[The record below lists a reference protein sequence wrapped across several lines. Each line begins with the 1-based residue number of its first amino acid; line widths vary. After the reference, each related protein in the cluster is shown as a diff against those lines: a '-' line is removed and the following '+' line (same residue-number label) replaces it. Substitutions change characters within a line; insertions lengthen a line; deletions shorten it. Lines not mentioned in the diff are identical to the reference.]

1 MMLLTSTQLLLAL
14 HHFWNVMMSL
24 GWTVAHSSMLTANG
38 LSYGIT
44 YNAHLDSSICICSS
58 ESRFEDKT
66 ALCSAKNRIDLII
79 TMGFFLCCIATGGK
93 IFVLSR
99 SFVFSKRSNAKPRGY
114 KFETGHSIYYSLA
127 IQWLNLVISF
137 PMVHTRPV

>member
-1 MMLLTSTQLLLAL
+1 
-14 HHFWNVMMSL
+14 MMSL
-24 GWTVAHSSMLTANG
+24 GWTVAHSSMSTANG

-79 TMGFFLCCIATGGK
+79 TMGFFLCCIATGDE

-99 SFVFSKRSNAKPRGY
+99 SFVFSKRSKAERLQIRDRTQHLLQFGN
-114 KFETGHSIYYSLA
+114 
-127 IQWLNLVISF
+127 
-137 PMVHTRPV
+137 PMIKSSHFFSYGAH